1 MHFIPEQSE
10 SFSLFQRA
18 SHKYTQMHLLLNI
31 AKHNILEN
39 IFQELSQL
47 DLCIT
52 SVQLHNFRWTSGIF
66 NKHFAMIPTHPNPL
80 HILYTNLCYMMR
92 SDLTVLASVTLFFLE
107 NLLMFSQGCTN
118 RCSLAAGLRGNEERM
133 RK

>member
-18 SHKYTQMHLLLNI
+18 SHKYTQMHLLLNT

-52 SVQLHNFRWTSGIF
+52 RDQLHIF
-66 NKHFAMIPTHPNPL
+66 GGLQDFFTN
-80 HILYTNLCYMMR
+80 ILQRSLCTFGT
-92 SDLTVLASVTLFFLE
+92 LTYAI
-107 NLLMFSQGCTN
+107 
-118 RCSLAAGLRGNEERM
+118 
-133 RK
+133 